1 MPEEERMQEATSS
14 KLRPAV
20 VTSTATM
27 PEEPVRLSPI
37 LWPLAAYL
45 AIGTLALFLV
55 SQLDT
60 VAGMLIPWDAKPNR
74 WHESSAGWIAV
85 FPATAP
91 VLVVYGLTRIGL
103 AVPARAVDLLWR
115 AVRELGR
122 YLSEAWAAVRA
133 LIRRTREM
141 LQLALRDAM
150 RAVKRTAETTVQ
162 KMRTVLSRANR
173 R

>member
-1 MPEEERMQEATSS
+1 MHEATSS

-20 VTSTATM
+20 VTSTAPM
-27 PEEPVRLSPI
+27 PDEPVRLSPI

-55 SQLDT
+55 SQLDA
-60 VAGMLIPWDAKPNR
+60 VATALMPWDAKPNR

-85 FPATAP
+85 FPVTVP
-91 VLVVYGLTRIGL
+91 VLVVYGVARFGL
-103 AVPARAVDLLWR
+103 AIPARAVDLVWR

-122 YLSEAWAAVRA
+122 YLSEAWATVRA

-141 LQLALRDAM
+141 LQLALRDAT

-162 KMRTVLSRANR
+162 KMRAVLSRASR